1 MLTETVVLLF
11 PQVYMQRGVR
21 SHWWLRGETLN
32 QGALSLEI
40 LNQAIILGCEAP
52 RILMGL
58 NKQKPLS
65 LIVPRTLR
73 FYHSCKAAG
82 LRRR

>member
-1 MLTETVVLLF
+1 MLTEKVVLLF
-11 PQVYMQRGVR
+11 PQVYMQRGGR

-58 NKQKPLS
+58 IKHRS
-65 LIVPRTLR
+65 
-73 FYHSCKAAG
+73 H
-82 LRRR
+82 

>member
-11 PQVYMQRGVR
+11 PQVYMGRGGR
-21 SHWWLRGETLN
+21 SYWWLRGETLN

-40 LNQAIILGCEAP
+40 LNACKAIILGCEAP

-58 NKQKPLS
+58 IKHRS
-65 LIVPRTLR
+65 
-73 FYHSCKAAG
+73 H
-82 LRRR
+82 